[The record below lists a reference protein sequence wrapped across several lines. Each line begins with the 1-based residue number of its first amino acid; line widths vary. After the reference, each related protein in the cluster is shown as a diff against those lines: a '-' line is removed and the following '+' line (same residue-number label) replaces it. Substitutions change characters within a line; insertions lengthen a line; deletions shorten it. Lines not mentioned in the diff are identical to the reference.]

1 MFLAGCP
8 SGNGL
13 GVAGH
18 GCNRALFE
26 FKSGSIS
33 LGESNMNN
41 NGGSTS
47 SGLLSPYGTYVCG
60 DYDNTPSPLT
70 GGVWGGHYQS
80 RYSRID
86 VSPSQAALLLAASGG
101 GAIVINA
108 YCSQQLYGCS
118 GSTYNPICNCTHYAI
133 CHSDITFVRITQG
146 NTLLYAGGIGVGI
159 PVTINPCPTPT
170 PTTTKTLTPTPTVTS
185 GLPPTPTT
193 TKTPTPTP
201 SVTPGLSPTPTPTP
215 TCGII
220 TNNTIYIKY
229 NTKS

>member
-1 MFLAGCP
+1 
-8 SGNGL
+8 
-13 GVAGH
+13 
-18 GCNRALFE
+18 
-26 FKSGSIS
+26 
-33 LGESNMNN
+33 MNN
-41 NGGSTS
+41 DNGAS
-47 SGLLSPYGTYVCG
+47 SGLTSSYGTYLCG

-70 GGVWGGHYQS
+70 GGIWSGSQRD

-101 GAIVINA
+101 GPITITAN
-108 YCSQQLYGCS
+108 CSKTLYGCTEPTCS
-118 GSTYNPICNCTHYAI
+118 CCEDYGCLG
-133 CHSDITFVRITQG
+133 CHNNVTFVRITQG
-146 NTLLYAGGIGVGI
+146 NTLLYAGGIGVDI